1 MSGSQLVFNARV
13 AHTLLDAGHNVTLI
27 RMQPFKYRDMTAKI
41 DPRVDQ
47 WIVEALSPKF
57 DYDDIQRANAAM
69 AFKSIS
75 LFELLK
81 AENRKKMSLF
91 TDIFLDTCEAVLNDT
106 AFMQRL
112 RSTPFDIAFAHMY
125 DYCGVG
131 LVHAAK
137 IPTWIW
143 LDSAP
148 MWDYM
153 AREIGAPLPP
163 SYVPPLMMDA
173 SDQMSF
179 VQRLKSFLGF
189 FIIPYLHQGIIA
201 PIETAAFR
209 RIIDPNFPD
218 LRELAR
224 NAPLVMV
231 NSDEL
236 YDLAQPTLHKAI
248 NIGGL
253 GVRKTQ
259 ANPLPTEFAKLVDA
273 ANSVVVVSFGSIVN
287 ASMMPLELKVAFMK
301 AFGRFPKTQF
311 FFRYPL
317 DDLVDIKPANV
328 MTSKWLPQADLLQH
342 PKARALLAHGGYNSL
357 QEAINSGIPII
368 TIPLF
373 GDQWRN
379 ARFAEGRG
387 FGYYLDKADLNKHSI
402 AKAIEAVLTD
412 DGYTREIRKLQR
424 LVEAKPHKAEENLV
438 KWTEFLAEFR
448 DLSNLTPYGVHLS
461 FIEYYSL
468 DVIAFLLAVLTFAV
482 IVIFLFLRL
491 IVRKT
496 CSLLARLMPRSDKQ
510 KSA

>member
-41 DPRVDQ
+41 DPR
-47 WIVEALSPKF
+47 
-57 DYDDIQRANAAM
+57 
-69 AFKSIS
+69 SIS

-91 TDIFLDTCEAVLNDT
+91 TDIFLDTCEAVLNNT
-106 AFMQRL
+106 AFVQRL
-112 RSTPFDIAFAHMY
+112 KSTKFDIAFAHMY

-131 LVHAAK
+131 LVHAAN

-153 AREIGAPLPP
+153 AREIGAPMPP

-179 VQRLKSFLGF
+179 VQRLMSFLGF

-201 PIETAAFR
+201 PKETAAFR
-209 RIIDPNFPD
+209 RIIDPDFPD

-236 YDLAQPTLHKAI
+236 YDLAQPTLHKVI

-253 GVRKTQ
+253 GLRKTQ

-273 ANSVVVVSFGSIVN
+273 ASSVVVVSFGSIVN
-287 ASMMPLELKVAFMK
+287 ASMMPHELKVAFMK

-328 MTSKWLPQADLLQH
+328 VMSKWLPQADLLQH
-342 PKARALLAHGGYNSL
+342 PKTRALLAHGGYNSL

-379 ARFAEGRG
+379 ARFAESRG
-387 FGYYLDKADLNKHSI
+387 FGYYLDKADLTEHSI
-402 AKAIEAVLTD
+402 ARAIEAVLTD
-412 DGYTREIRKLQR
+412 DGYPGMDMDFKI
-424 LVEAKPHKAEENLV
+424 
-438 KWTEFLAEFR
+438 
-448 DLSNLTPYGVHLS
+448 
-461 FIEYYSL
+461 
-468 DVIAFLLAVLTFAV
+468 
-482 IVIFLFLRL
+482 
-491 IVRKT
+491 
-496 CSLLARLMPRSDKQ
+496 
-510 KSA
+510 